1 VFYVTGAFMM
11 LGAVLAAASPFE
23 GTPYV
28 SQYSRKQT
36 QAATPLFI
44 VLGLGLIVIGVLLDS
59 RY

>member
-1 VFYVTGAFMM
+1 
-11 LGAVLAAASPFE
+11 
-23 GTPYV
+23 V

-44 VLGLGLIVIGVLLDS
+44 VLGLGLIVIRVLLDS